1 MAALSLRSLPKD
13 RCKAVGVRDT
23 YLWVPVEGSPWVGS
37 GLVVLGVRMGARV
50 MEMSLE
56 GAGLSARRRRT
67 GALVVI
73 LTLALA
79 ACADP
84 STSGAAGGTASG
96 YAGFPSCAGAAM
108 VTADAALYRDEPRYG
123 NATELVEAV
132 HAWASGQTGFEQL
145 WLDRDHNGW
154 VTVGF
159 QGADLDIAALQEQAA
174 QEFPGEGVV
183 VVAVPYTLAELQ
195 TLMDRVMPAL
205 AAADATPTGG
215 VGLDVPRGL
224 MSLSGVPA
232 NAESEEALRQFAGE
246 PLCVDA
252 VDPSAFVPEG
262 DQPTEGEGWRLLG
275 HAEGAGEAYRT
286 AVATT
291 DEQLAAVWAESGL
304 VGTAPDVDW
313 QTKIVV
319 WFGAVYGSSCPVRLD
334 GVVVEGATLHGQ
346 IVIPGSGPDS
356 ACNDDANPHS
366 FVVAVERTLLPAGP
380 FVVQLDADDPPPGAP
395 EERTVVDVDLSAPG
409 TRAADEQLHG
419 DPQAGFQPGPLVED
433 GHEGLP
439 ANGSRYAWNPRPQC
453 SGVVIGPI
461 DETLWRL
468 ADGEAEWTEVNG
480 QELSIHP
487 IDDEAM
493 VLSSPGMDYLFV
505 RATDNPCDS

>member
-1 MAALSLRSLPKD
+1 M
-13 RCKAVGVRDT
+13 
-23 YLWVPVEGSPWVGS
+23 
-37 GLVVLGVRMGARV
+37 
-50 MEMSLE
+50 
-56 GAGLSARRRRT
+56 
-67 GALVVI
+67 I

-84 STSGAAGGTASG
+84 STSELAGGTASG
-96 YAGFPSCAGAAM
+96 YAGFPSCADAAM

-132 HAWASGQTGFEQL
+132 DAWASGQTGFEQL

-159 QGADLDIAALQEQAA
+159 HGAGLDIAALQERVA

-183 VVAVPYTLAELQ
+183 VVAVPYALAELQ

-215 VGLDVPRGL
+215 VGLDVPRGV

-232 NAESEEALRQFAGE
+232 SAESEEALRQFDGE

-252 VDPSAFVPEG
+252 VDRTAFVPEG

-275 HAEGAGEAYRT
+275 HAQGAGEAYRT

-291 DEQLAAVWAESGL
+291 DEQLAALWAESGL
-304 VGTAPDVDW
+304 GGAAPDVDW
-313 QTKIVV
+313 QTEIVV

-334 GVVVEGATLHGQ
+334 GIVVEGATLHGQ

-356 ACNDDANPHS
+356 ACTDDANPHS

-409 TRAADEQLHG
+409 FRATDEQLHS
-419 DPQAGFQPGPLVED
+419 DPEAGFQPGPLVED

-439 ANGSRYAWNPRPQC
+439 ANGSRYVWNPRPQC
-453 SGVVIGPI
+453 PGVVIGPI
-461 DETLWRL
+461 DDTLWRL
-468 ADGEAEWTEVNG
+468 ADGDAKWTEVDG
-480 QELSIHP
+480 QELRIHP
-487 IDDEAM
+487 IDDEEM

-505 RATDNPCDS
+505 RATDNSCDS